1 MLVCLG
7 KRHKHTLPT
16 NNSQIIIDHQ
26 GEGVVVTAAHHDCP
40 SVAGERK
47 RLAVAAGIIALPS
60 VLLLDEPTSGLD
72 ASAALT
78 LMR

>member
-1 MLVCLG
+1 MLRRETQARLTFERLANQRG
-7 KRHKHTLPT
+7 
-16 NNSQIIIDHQ
+16 S
-26 GEGVVVTAAHHDCP
+26 GGVVTSITHHNCP

-47 RLAVAAGIIALPS
+47 RLAVAAGIIASPS

>member
-1 MLVCLG
+1 ML
-7 KRHKHTLPT
+7 KRETQTRLT
-16 NNSQIIIDHQ
+16 FERLANQRGSV
-26 GEGVVVTAAHHDCP
+26 GVVTAAHHDCP

-47 RLAVAAGIIALPS
+47 RLAVAAGIIASPS